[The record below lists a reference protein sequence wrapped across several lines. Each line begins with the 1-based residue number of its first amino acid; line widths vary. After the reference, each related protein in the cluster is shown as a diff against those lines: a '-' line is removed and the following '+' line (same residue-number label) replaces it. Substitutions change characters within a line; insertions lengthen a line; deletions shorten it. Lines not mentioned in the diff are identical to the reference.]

1 MSPPYTFL
9 QVEKSQPTKPNYTN
23 NYDIHLEEFLF
34 FWLAFQIFVYIQH
47 RRRRHTY
54 VLTLKIIPITPCDIL
69 PHVLCVS

>member
-23 NYDIHLEEFLF
+23 DDIHLEEFLF

-47 RRRRHTY
+47 HRHTY